1 MDNHDKFQ
9 NLIRSKEKGISKTKN
24 EVYSLE
30 IKIRYDIKMNRIA
43 ELIEIRDNDEFYELI
58 DQNLKKLVDE
68 TIIQSTKT
76 K

>member
-1 MDNHDKFQ
+1 MDYHNKFQ
-9 NLIRSKEKGISKTKN
+9 NLIRNKDKGISKTKN

-43 ELIEIRDNDEFYELI
+43 ELIEIRDNDELYELI

-68 TIIQSTKT
+68 TIIQSTKN
-76 K
+76 